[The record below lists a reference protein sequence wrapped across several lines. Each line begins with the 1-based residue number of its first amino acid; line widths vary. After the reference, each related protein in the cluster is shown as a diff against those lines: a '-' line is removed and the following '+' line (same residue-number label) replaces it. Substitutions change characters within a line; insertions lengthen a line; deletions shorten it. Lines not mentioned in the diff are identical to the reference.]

1 MLPGRS
7 TRNRLLVATPPLED
21 PNFDR
26 TVVFMIEHNVEGAVG
41 VVLNRPDPTFDLD
54 DLVDADVTGIT
65 DDCFQLWQPFIAEPA
80 QVFLGGPV
88 GLESMIALAAGSP
101 TAAADWQVIGS
112 MFGTVDL
119 SRAPHHAAPGVQ
131 YVRIFRGYSGWAPGQ
146 LEAEISAGGWMVF
159 DSEHDDVYT
168 NAPDQLWRTVVRRQG
183 GNLAWVADAPDDL
196 SAN

>member
-7 TRNRLLVATPPLED
+7 TRNRLLVATPPLDD

-26 TVVFMIEHNVEGAVG
+26 TVVFMIEHNDEGALG
-41 VVLNRPDPTFDLD
+41 VVLNRPDPTLDLD

-112 MFGTVDL
+112 VFGTVDL
-119 SRAPHHAAPGVQ
+119 SRAPHETAPGVLH
-131 YVRIFRGYSGWAPGQ
+131 VRIFRGYSGWAPGQ
-146 LEAEISAGGWMVF
+146 LEAEISSGGWMVF
-159 DSEHDDVYT
+159 DSAHDDVYT
-168 NAPDQLWRTVVRRQG
+168 NAPDQLWRPVVRRQG
-183 GNLAWVADAPDDL
+183 GNLVWVADAPDDL